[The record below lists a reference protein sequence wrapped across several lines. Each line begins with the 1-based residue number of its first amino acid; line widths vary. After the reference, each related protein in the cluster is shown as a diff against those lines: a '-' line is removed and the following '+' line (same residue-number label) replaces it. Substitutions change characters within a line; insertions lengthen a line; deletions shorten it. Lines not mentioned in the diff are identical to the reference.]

1 MKKLMISLAAITA
14 IGAAVPAA
22 AQTWTYGGPRYV
34 QPWNDYYNHVNR
46 DLLSMS
52 RRINTAEGH
61 HQISRAE
68 AQSLRQEVRSVAAR
82 MNRLGRN
89 GLDSREAAR
98 LTARLQRV
106 AVRMDQ
112 FRYTPPYRYAYQSAP
127 GYYVRDWND

>member
-1 MKKLMISLAAITA
+1 MKTLMISLAAITA

-34 QPWNDYYNHVNR
+34 QPWNDHYNRMTQELV
-46 DLLSMS
+46 SMS

-68 AQSLRQEVRSVAAR
+68 AQSLRQEVRQVAAR
-82 MNRLGRN
+82 MNRLGRD
-89 GLDSREAAR
+89 GLDRREASR
-98 LTARLQRV
+98 LDARLQRV
-106 AVRMDQ
+106 AVQMNR
-112 FRYTPPYRYAYQSAP
+112 FRYTPPYRYAYQTGP